1 MSKTIRYTLLSLRD
15 LVVSVGPFLALAIA
29 LLVLAYA
36 WLDPNPP
43 KRVVLAT
50 GPAQSAYE
58 EFGRRYAKILLTDG
72 IEVVLLPSEG
82 SAHNLQLLRD
92 GKANLGFVQGGTS
105 DYSAADA
112 ENLTSLGSLF
122 VEPLW
127 LFYRERI
134 LQQANQEPKATGA
147 GATSAPAGA
156 AEPALL
162 GRRRS
167 APLPS
172 ERGSAPPKAREATSV
187 GALNSLTQLQGW
199 RINLGTAGSGVPSLM
214 GKLFESNR
222 IEPDSLRITTLDQ
235 TPATVAFLNG
245 ELDAI
250 VFASA
255 PESLMV
261 QMLLQTPGV
270 KLMNF
275 TQSEA
280 YAKRFSFLS
289 SARLPQGVVD
299 LARNIPPDDVN
310 LVAPTTSLIA
320 RTTTH
325 PALMQLFAQAG
336 NVIHGPAGWFKA
348 AREFPN
354 RDNSELPISKEAE
367 RAIKND
373 APLLQRYLPFW
384 VANLVERMWL
394 VMGIII
400 AVMLPLSRVV
410 PPIYE
415 FRVRSRIFRWY
426 GQLRDIE
433 SRIETTGDNQ
443 ALLEELN
450 NLETRAEKIS
460 VPLSYTD
467 ELYALRS
474 NIHLVRKKL
483 QRL

>member
-1 MSKTIRYTLLSLRD
+1 MPKTIRYTLLSLRD
-15 LVVSVGPFLALAIA
+15 LWASAGPFIVLAVT
-29 LLVLAYA
+29 LLVAAYW

-43 KRVVLAT
+43 KRVTLAT

-58 EFGRRYAKILLTDG
+58 EFGKRYAKILADDG
-72 IEVVLLPSEG
+72 IEVVLLPSQG
-82 SAHNLQLLRD
+82 SAHNLQLLRE
-92 GKANLGFVQGGTS
+92 GKADLGFVQGGTS
-105 DYSAADA
+105 TYDEADA
-112 ENLTSLGSLF
+112 QSLTSLGSLF

-127 LFYRERI
+127 LFYRD
-134 LQQANQEPKATGA
+134 
-147 GATSAPAGA
+147 
-156 AEPALL
+156 EPA
-162 GRRRS
+162 R
-167 APLPS
+167 
-172 ERGSAPPKAREATSV
+172 KAKKDQSITSLV
-187 GALNSLTQLQGW
+187 QLQGL
-199 RINLGTAGSGVPSLM
+199 RINLGTPGSGVPNLM
-214 GKLFESNR
+214 GKLLESNR
-222 IEPDSLRITTLDQ
+222 IEPASLKISNLDQ
-235 TPATVAFLNG
+235 TPATVAFLNA
-245 ELDAI
+245 EIDAI

-275 TQSEA
+275 THSEA
-280 YAKRFSFLS
+280 YSKRFSFLS
-289 SARLPQGVVD
+289 TARLPQGVVD
-299 LARNIPPDDVN
+299 LARNVPPEDVN

-320 RTTTH
+320 KTTTH
-325 PALMQLFAQAG
+325 PALVQLFAQAG

-400 AVMLPLSRVV
+400 AVMLPLSRIV
-410 PPIYE
+410 PPLYE
-415 FRVRSRIFRWY
+415 FRVRSRIFKWY

-433 SRIETTGDNQ
+433 NRADGSQETGR
-443 ALLEELN
+443 LLDELN
-450 NLETRAEKIS
+450 ELENRAEKIA

-483 QRL
+483 LRTDGSSP

>member
-15 LVVSVGPFLALAIA
+15 LVVSAGPFV
-29 LLVLAYA
+29 VLAVTLLILAYW

-43 KRVVLAT
+43 KRVTLAT

-58 EFGRRYAKILLTDG
+58 EFGKRYADILKKDG
-72 IEVVLLPSEG
+72 ITVDLLPSQG
-82 SAHNLQLLRD
+82 SAHNLQLLRE
-92 GKANLGFVQGGTS
+92 GKADLGFVQGGTS
-105 DYSAADA
+105 TYGAEDA
-112 ENLTSLGSLF
+112 EALTSLGSLF

-127 LFYRERI
+127 LFYREEGVR
-134 LQQANQEPKATGA
+134 QAGK
-147 GATSAPAGA
+147 S
-156 AEPALL
+156 
-162 GRRRS
+162 
-167 APLPS
+167 
-172 ERGSAPPKAREATSV
+172 K
-187 GALNSLTQLQGW
+187 ALNSLVQLQGL
-199 RINLGTAGSGVPSLM
+199 RINLGTDGSGVPSLM
-214 GKLFESNR
+214 GKLLESNR
-222 IEPDSLRITTLDQ
+222 IEATSLTITTLDQ
-235 TPATVAFLNG
+235 TPATVAFLGG

-280 YAKRFSFLS
+280 YSKRFSFLS
-289 SARLPQGVVD
+289 TVRLPQGVVD
-299 LARNIPPDDVN
+299 LARNIPPEDVS

-320 RTTTH
+320 RSTTH
-325 PALMQLFAQAG
+325 PALVQLFAQAG
-336 NVIHGPAGWFKA
+336 NVIHGPAGWFKD

-354 RDNSELPISKEAE
+354 RNNSELPISEEAG

-394 VMGIII
+394 VMGVII
-400 AVMLPLSRVV
+400 AIMLPLSRIV
-410 PPIYE
+410 PPLYE

-433 SRIETTGDNQ
+433 LRSENEDSQTLLQ
-443 ALLEELN
+443 ALDELEG
-450 NLETRAEKIS
+450 RAEKVT

-467 ELYALRS
+467 ELYALKS
-474 NIHLVRKKL
+474 NIQLVRKKL
-483 QRL
+483 MRS

>member
-1 MSKTIRYTLLSLRD
+1 MPKTIRYTLLSLRD
-15 LVVSVGPFLALAIA
+15 LWASAGPFIVLTVT
-29 LLVLAYA
+29 LLVVAYW

-43 KRVVLAT
+43 KRVTLAT

-58 EFGRRYAKILLTDG
+58 EFGKRYARILAGEG
-72 IEVVLLPSEG
+72 IEVVLLPSQG
-82 SAHNLQLLRD
+82 SAHNLQLLRE
-92 GKANLGFVQGGTS
+92 GKADLGFVQGGTS
-105 DYSAADA
+105 SYDDADEEA
-112 ENLTSLGSLF
+112 LTSLGSLF

-127 LFYRERI
+127 LFYSEASAR
-134 LQQANQEPKATGA
+134 KAK
-147 GATSAPAGA
+147 
-156 AEPALL
+156 
-162 GRRRS
+162 
-167 APLPS
+167 LPES
-172 ERGSAPPKAREATSV
+172 LR
-187 GALNSLTQLQGW
+187 SLTQLQGL
-199 RINLGTAGSGVPSLM
+199 RINVGTPGSGVPSLM
-214 GKLFESNR
+214 GKLLESNR
-222 IEPDSLRITTLDQ
+222 IEPATLTISNLDQ
-235 TPATVAFLNG
+235 TPATVAFLGG

-255 PESLMV
+255 PESLIV

-280 YAKRFSFLS
+280 YSKRFAFLS
-289 SARLPQGVVD
+289 TARLPQGVVD
-299 LARNIPPDDVN
+299 LAGNIPAEDVN

-325 PALMQLFAQAG
+325 PALVQLFAQAG
-336 NVIHGPAGWFKA
+336 NVIHGPAGWFKS

-400 AVMLPLSRVV
+400 AVMLPLSRIV
-410 PPIYE
+410 PPLYE
-415 FRVRSRIFRWY
+415 FRVRSRIFKWY

-433 SRIETTGDNQ
+433 SRIDEDSDAAST
-443 ALLEELN
+443 LHEELN
-450 NLETRAEKIS
+450 NLEHRAEKIS
-460 VPLSYTD
+460 VPLSYTN

-474 NIHLVRKKL
+474 NIQLVRKKL
-483 QRL
+483 LRREMPQKEP